1 MFGSKDSSSK
11 ATLGANLN
19 IDNKGLSVEMDVV
32 KQKISKTNQKYRD
45 EIEKYKKIADFNKK
59 LTSSYINNINAMVDV
74 SKLLNNYVAF
84 FNFLKD
90 ELAKTENTIGSLTTE
105 DIQYLE
111 SLTKA
116 KMEEFSNRFMD
127 QSEKIKVLY
136 TKYNQQDEAARIS
149 SAQEN
154 IKSTM
159 DNASATYQTLLSSTT
174 KTSGTPSSFTGGR
187 PSKQSSS
194 SSSKTRRP
202 KPSVKKA

>member
-1 MFGSKDSSSK
+1 MFGSKDASSK

-174 KTSGTPSSFTGGR
+174 KTSGTPSSFMGGR